1 MKRVLILLIFILT
14 LTHISYADIFT
25 KDDTAPYTIDSAISE
40 DRSGFYYRGGVDY
53 RPQVPVEEPGVGYS
67 ILSGSKGC
75 SGFDLAS
82 SFNSTFS
89 EQILADYLKGIS
101 SSAIAAAPM
110 LLLEYASPTLAD
122 IVKHFNTMT
131 NMRLGLR
138 YAQCEDIEKA
148 AGEYMDKL
156 RKKSESECVK
166 DKVAQGLDID
176 SALKACKEGKDP
188 FAFLKNAEGI
198 PLAQGGK
205 IDVLSDIF
213 KKINI
218 PSDRK
223 DFVKSVVGETTITS
237 SQIENNKGEKSIYK
251 INDDFRSETSDK
263 FFSIV
268 SEYMNSKTVST
279 DSLKDLSLHN
289 NPVTGEQIRD
299 IALMPKAKQY
309 IAVSK
314 LSSDIAYF
322 KTISQCRQAM
332 DDLLEAMRA
341 PGLDDVQRGVLEKDY
356 NYLKEKLERFKE
368 ERQINKEYNEAMSGI
383 LSESEKEKL
392 STIINDDGTASY
404 FDETTERQ
412 DKQEM
417 YLSVSESEGGE
428 E

>member
-1 MKRVLILLIFILT
+1 MKKAIILLVLILAIKN
-14 LTHISYADIFT
+14 ISYADIFS
-25 KDDTAPYTIDSAISE
+25 KDDTSPYTIDSAISE
-40 DRSGFYYRGGVDY
+40 DKSGFYYRGGIDY
-53 RPQVPVEEPGVGYS
+53 RPTVPPDEPQVGYS

-82 SFNSTFS
+82 SFNSVLS

-101 SSAIAAAPM
+101 SAAIAAAPM
-110 LLLEYASPTLAD
+110 LLLEYVSPTLAD
-122 IVKHFNTMT
+122 IIKHFNAMT

-166 DKVAQGLDID
+166 EKVSTGLDID
-176 SALKACKEGKDP
+176 SALRSCKEGKDP

-205 IDVLSDIF
+205 INVLSDIF
-213 KKINI
+213 KRINI
-218 PSDRK
+218 PQERK
-223 DFVKSVVGETTITS
+223 EFIESIVGETTITA

-251 INDDFRSETSDK
+251 VNEEFRDETSNK
-263 FFSIV
+263 LLSLV
-268 SEYMNSKTVST
+268 NEYLSSKTLSI
-279 DSLKDLSLHN
+279 DSLKDLSLPN
-289 NPVTGEQIRD
+289 NPVTEEQIRN

-314 LSSDIAYF
+314 IASDIAFF
-322 KTISQCRQAM
+322 KTISKYRQAL

-341 PGLDDVQRGVLEKDY
+341 PGLDDVQRGVLERDY

-368 ERQINKEYNEAMSGI
+368 ERQIYKDYNEVMAGI

-392 STIINDDGTASY
+392 NTIINDDGTASY
-404 FDETTERQ
+404 FDETIERQ
-412 DKQEM
+412 DKKEM
-417 YLSVSESEGGE
+417 YLPEEEGGSD
-428 E
+428 

>member
-1 MKRVLILLIFILT
+1 MRKAMVLLIFIFA
-14 LTHISYADIFT
+14 IANMGYADIFT
-25 KDDTAPYTIDSAISE
+25 KDATNSYTIDSAVSE

-53 RPQVPVEEPGVGYS
+53 RPTVPIDDPRVGYS

-82 SFNSTFS
+82 SFNSAFS

-110 LLLEYASPTLAD
+110 LLLEYVSPTLAD
-122 IVKHFNTMT
+122 IVKHFNAMT

-148 AGEYMDKL
+148 SGEYMDKL
-156 RKKSESECVK
+156 RKKSESECIK
-166 DKVAQGLDID
+166 EKVATGLDID

-205 IDVLSDIF
+205 INVLSDIF
-213 KKINI
+213 KRINL
-218 PSDRK
+218 PQERK
-223 DFVKSVVGETTITS
+223 ELIESVVGKTTITS

-251 INDDFRSETSDK
+251 INEEFKKETSDK
-263 FFSIV
+263 LFSLV
-268 SEYMNSKTVST
+268 NEYLNSKNISG
-279 DSLKDLSLHN
+279 DSLKDLSLPN
-289 NPVTGEQIRD
+289 NPVTEEQIKN

-314 LSSDIAYF
+314 ISSDIAYF
-322 KTISQCRQAM
+322 KTISQYRQAM

-341 PGLDDVQRGVLEKDY
+341 PGLDDVQRGVLERDY
-356 NYLKEKLERFKE
+356 NYLKEKLERLKE
-368 ERQINKEYNEAMSGI
+368 ERQIYKDYNEAMTGI

-392 STIINDDGTASY
+392 NTIINDDGTTSY
-404 FDETTERQ
+404 FSDSSEVQ
-412 DKQEM
+412 DNKEM
-417 YLSVSESEGGE
+417 YLPE
-428 E
+428 EKEVD

>member
-1 MKRVLILLIFILT
+1 M
-14 LTHISYADIFT
+14 
-25 KDDTAPYTIDSAISE
+25 PYTIDSAISE

-122 IVKHFNTMT
+122 IVKHFSAMT

-198 PLAQGGK
+198 PLVQGGK

-218 PSDRK
+218 PNDRK

-251 INDDFRSETSDK
+251 VNDDFRTETSDK

-289 NPVTGEQIRD
+289 NPVTEEQIRD

-368 ERQINKEYNEAMSGI
+368 ERQINKDYNEAMSGI

-392 STIINDDGTASY
+392 STIMNDDGTTSY
-404 FDETTERQ
+404 FNDSSEAQ
-412 DKQEM
+412 DKKEM
-417 YLSVSESEGGE
+417 YLPVEKEGE
-428 E
+428 

>member
-1 MKRVLILLIFILT
+1 MKKVFILLILILA

-25 KDDTAPYTIDSAISE
+25 NDGSTPYTIDSAISE

-53 RPQVPVEEPGVGYS
+53 RPQVPVEEPSVGYS
-67 ILSGSKGC
+67 ILAGSKGC

-82 SFNSTFS
+82 SFNSVFS
-89 EQILADYLKGIS
+89 EQVFTDYLKNIS

-122 IVKHFNTMT
+122 IVKHFSAMT

-176 SALKACKEGKDP
+176 SALKVCKEGKDP

-205 IDVLSDIF
+205 IDVLADIF

-218 PSDRK
+218 PDNRK
-223 DFVKSVVGETTITS
+223 AFVKSVVGETTITS

-251 INDDFRSETSDK
+251 VNDDFRSDTSDK
-263 FFSIV
+263 FS
-268 SEYMNSKTVST
+268 SLLDEYLNSKTIST
-279 DSLKDLSLHN
+279 DSLQVLSLHN
-289 NPVTGEQIRD
+289 NPVTEEQIRD

-314 LSSDIAYF
+314 ISSDIAYF

-341 PGLDDVQRGVLEKDY
+341 PGLDDVQRGVLERDY
-356 NYLKEKLERFKE
+356 SYLKEKLERFKE
-368 ERQINKEYNEAMSGI
+368 ERQTYKDYNEAVAGI

-392 STIINDDGTASY
+392 NTIINDDGTTSY
-404 FDETTERQ
+404 FSDTAETQ
-412 DKQEM
+412 DKKEM
-417 YLSVSESEGGE
+417 YLPLSEKENSD
-428 E
+428 